1 MTFEIKTIMDNKE
14 MDRAITRMAHEIV
27 EENKGI
33 RNLAVIGIRT
43 GGVPIAERLIER
55 IGAIEGTK
63 PNFGVLDITLYRDDW
78 SRLSHHPIVRK
89 TEISFPIDDKVVV
102 LVDDVLYTGRTVRA
116 ALDALMDI
124 GRPKK
129 IQLAVMIDR
138 GRRELPIQSDYTG
151 LSIQT
156 SANEHVNVYL
166 NEIDG
171 RDEVVIK
178 RGHED

>member
-1 MTFEIKTIMDNKE
+1 MAFEIKTIMDNKE

-27 EENKGI
+27 EENKGV
-33 RNLAVIGIRT
+33 RNIAIIGIRT
-43 GGVPIAERLIER
+43 GGAPIAERLIER
-55 IGAIEGTK
+55 IAAIEGTK
-63 PNFGVLDITLYRDDW
+63 PRLGVLDITLYRDDW

-89 TEISFPIDDKVVV
+89 TEISFSIDDKVVV

-116 ALDALMDI
+116 ALDALTDI

-129 IQLAVMIDR
+129 IQLAVMVDR

-151 LSIQT
+151 ISVQT
-156 SANEHVNVYL
+156 SVDEHVNVYL

-178 RGHED
+178 KGHED

>member
-1 MTFEIKTIMDNKE
+1 MAFEIKTIMDNKE

-27 EENKGI
+27 EENKGV
-33 RNLAVIGIRT
+33 RNIAIIGIRT

-55 IGAIEGTK
+55 IAAIEGTK
-63 PNFGVLDITLYRDDW
+63 PSLGVLDITLYRDDW

-89 TEISFPIDDKVVV
+89 TEISFSIDDKVVV
-102 LVDDVLYTGRTVRA
+102 LVDDVLYTGRTIRA
-116 ALDALMDI
+116 ALDALTDI
-124 GRPKK
+124 GRPRK
-129 IQLAVMIDR
+129 IQLAVMVDR

-151 LSIQT
+151 LSVQT
-156 SANEHVNVYL
+156 SADEHVNVYL

-178 RGHED
+178 KGHED